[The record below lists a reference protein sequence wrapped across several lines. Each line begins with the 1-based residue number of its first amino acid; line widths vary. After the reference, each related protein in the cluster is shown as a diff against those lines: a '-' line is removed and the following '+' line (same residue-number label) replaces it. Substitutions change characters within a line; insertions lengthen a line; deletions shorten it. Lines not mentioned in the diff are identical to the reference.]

1 MEKII
6 KNILKKIES
15 NGFEAYIVGGYVRDL
30 LLGNISYDVD
40 ICTNA
45 LPKDL
50 HIIFPNTGNSNNYGG
65 FKLKIK
71 KYNID
76 ITTYR
81 EDVKYENRKPI
92 EINYIN
98 NLIDDINRRDFTIN
112 AICMNYNG
120 DIIDMINGIDDIK
133 SKTIRIIGDANRKLK
148 DDPLRIL
155 RAIRFSTILDFDIES
170 TLYKSIKDNYKLV
183 STLSNER
190 IKSELT
196 KILMSPNYK
205 KGLSILKDT
214 KILKVLGIDYH
225 NIVYINDISGMW
237 AQLEFNKDFSFT
249 KSEKENII
257 KIKEVLNIGKI
268 DNRIL
273 YNYGLYISQI
283 AGNILGYSKK
293 DINNMFD
300 KLNLPN
306 KYELAIKS
314 KEIKEILDVDYKYI
328 SKIENKIINL
338 ILDGNLKNDYKL
350 LKKYLVNNKEVFKGG
365 QL

>member
-6 KNILKKIES
+6 KNILKKIED

-50 HIIFPNTGNSNNYGG
+50 HTIFPNTGNSNNYGG
-65 FKLKIK
+65 FNLKIK

-120 DIIDMINGIDDIK
+120 EIIDMINGIEDIK
-133 SKTIRIIGDANRKLK
+133 HNTIRIIGDENKKLK
-148 DDPLRIL
+148 EDPLRIL
-155 RAIRFSTILDFDIES
+155 RAIRFATILDFDIE
-170 TLYKSIKDNYKLV
+170 TNLYKSIKDNYKLV
-183 STLSNER
+183 NTLSNER

-205 KGLSILKDT
+205 RGLNILKDVNIL
-214 KILKVLGIDYH
+214 KILGIKYND
-225 NIVYINDISGMW
+225 IIYINDINGMW
-237 AQLEFNKDFSFT
+237 AQLELDRDFSFT

-268 DNRIL
+268 DNRVL

-283 AGNILGYSKK
+283 AGNLLGYSKK

-314 KEIKEILDVDYKYI
+314 KEIKELLDVDYKCI

-338 ILDGNLKNDYKL
+338 ILDGTLKNDSKL
-350 LKKYLVNNKEVFKGG
+350 LKKYLINNKEVFKNGK
-365 QL
+365 L

>member
-1 MEKII
+1 MEKIV
-6 KNILKKIES
+6 KNILKKIED
-15 NGFEAYIVGGYVRDL
+15 NGYEAYIVGGYVRDL

-50 HIIFPNTGNSNNYGG
+50 HTIFPNSGNGNNYGG
-65 FKLKIK
+65 FNLKIK

-81 EDVKYENRKPI
+81 EDIKYENRKPI
-92 EINYIN
+92 EINYVN

-120 DIIDMINGIDDIK
+120 NIIDMINGIDDIK
-133 SKTIRIIGDANRKLK
+133 NKTIRMIGNENKKLK
-148 DDPLRIL
+148 EDPLRIL
-155 RAIRFSTILDFDIES
+155 RAIRFATILDFDIES
-170 TLYKSIKDNYKLV
+170 NLYKSIVNNYKLV

-190 IKSELT
+190 IKSELN
-196 KILMSPNYK
+196 KILLSPNYK

-214 KILKVLGIDYH
+214 KILKLLDISFD
-225 NIVYINDISGMW
+225 NIIYINDINGMW
-237 AQLEFNKDFSFT
+237 AQLKFTKDFSFT
-249 KSEKENII
+249 KNEKENIM
-257 KIKEVLNIGKI
+257 KIREVLESGKI
-268 DNRIL
+268 DNRVL
-273 YNYGLYISQI
+273 YKNGLYISQI

-314 KEIKEILDVDYKYI
+314 KEIKELLDVDYKYI
-328 SKIENKIINL
+328 SRIENKIINL
-338 ILDGNLKNDYKL
+338 ILDGTLKNDYKL
-350 LKKYLVNNKEVFKGG
+350 LKKYLINNKEVLINE